1 MADKKIIGKLEN
13 IITFSVNKASL
24 NQALASIKKIKE
36 AMNGI
41 SKPIQAAQK
50 PMQAMKKMKS
60 DYLIVQKQLDKT
72 EKSQLKTAES
82 LYRARDKQALAE
94 QKIANQRRAQAVR
107 GLTAKSGAG
116 KASQTAFADILRGEG
131 RQSASELKRQRDL
144 NRAHTQAII
153 EDRKRDLNNQKQFNK
168 LWDEEMNR
176 VYNERK
182 KDVLKRHN
190 TARKERRARWKQEA
204 RDLKEMNRLHG
215 QALSENM
222 KRDQKIQTLY
232 DRRRQAVLGARSS
245 ATAKRIARREREQS
259 RASREQGSINNRN
272 MRMDRR
278 AQATQEWFG
287 TTFGRGG
294 QRKATSLYNDLRAG
308 KINAEQYSTRLRTLR
323 GDLYRAQRAQRSF
336 NQSIHDM
343 RGAFIQATASY
354 TAFAGVMGISNIGKQ
369 YEAQKAQMLVATGS
383 KEQAANQLDY
393 LRAETYRLGL
403 GREQASQGYS
413 QIAMAGQK
421 DIGVGGVNKVFT
433 GLSELATATKLEPF
447 KYEKVVN
454 AMAQMLSKNQIYA
467 EELKL

>member
-131 RQSASELKRQRDL
+131 RQSVSELKRQREL

-153 EDRKRDLNNQKQFNK
+153 EDRKRAVAITNKIANDEFKAQKKLDNQRNAQ
-168 LWDEEMNR
+168 
-176 VYNERK
+176 
-182 KDVLKRHN
+182 
-190 TARKERRARWKQEA
+190 
-204 RDLKEMNRLHG
+204 
-215 QALSENM
+215 
-222 KRDQKIQTLY
+222 QTK
-232 DRRRQAVLGARSS
+232 AV
-245 ATAKRIARREREQS
+245 KF
-259 RASREQGSINNRN
+259 
-272 MRMDRR
+272 DRR

-294 QRKATSLYNDLRAG
+294 QRKATGLYNDLRAG
-308 KINAEQYSTRLRTLR
+308 KITAEQYSMRLRTLR
-323 GDLYRAQRAQRSF
+323 GDLYRSQRAQRGF

-354 TAFAGVMGISNIGKQ
+354 TAFAGVMGIANIGKQ
-369 YEAQKAQMLVATGS
+369 YESRYAGMLVGTSSA
-383 KEQAANQLDY
+383 EQARSQISYLDK
-393 LRAETYRLGL
+393 EVYRLGL
-403 GREQASQGYS
+403 DIGIASQGLVQMS
-413 QIAMAGQK
+413 VAANGVMSNGQIQGL
-421 DIGVGGVNKVFT
+421 FT
-433 GLSELATATKLEPF
+433 GLSELSTAVKLDPF
-447 KYEKVVN
+447 RYEK
-454 AMAQMLSKNQIYA
+454 AIMAISQMLNKGQLMA
-467 EELKL
+467 

>member
-107 GLTAKSGAG
+107 GLTAKSGTG

-153 EDRKRDLNNQKQFNK
+153 EDRKRTAAITNKIANDELKAQKKLDNQRNAQ
-168 LWDEEMNR
+168 
-176 VYNERK
+176 
-182 KDVLKRHN
+182 
-190 TARKERRARWKQEA
+190 
-204 RDLKEMNRLHG
+204 
-215 QALSENM
+215 
-222 KRDQKIQTLY
+222 QTK
-232 DRRRQAVLGARSS
+232 AV
-245 ATAKRIARREREQS
+245 KF
-259 RASREQGSINNRN
+259 
-272 MRMDRR
+272 DRR

-294 QRKATSLYNDLRAG
+294 QRKATGLYNDLRAG
-308 KINAEQYSTRLRTLR
+308 KINAEQYSMRLRTLR
-323 GDLYRAQRAQRSF
+323 GDLYRSQRAQRGF

-354 TAFAGVMGISNIGKQ
+354 TAFAGVMGIANIGKKFQ
-369 YEAQKAQMLVATGS
+369 GYQSAMSMAFGG
-383 KEQAANQLDY
+383 EQESAPYLEY
-393 LRAETYRLGL
+393 LRKEIRRLGL
-403 GREQASQGYS
+403 DIQTTTDDFSKLAVAASGKLQGGDLKSLFSGYMEYANVAGAS
-413 QIAMAGQK
+413 AERISNGVVAMQ
-421 DIGVGGVNKVFT
+421 
-433 GLSELATATKLEPF
+433 
-447 KYEKVVN
+447 
-454 AMAQMLSKNQIYA
+454 QMLSKGRITA
-467 EELKL
+467 EEFRGQ